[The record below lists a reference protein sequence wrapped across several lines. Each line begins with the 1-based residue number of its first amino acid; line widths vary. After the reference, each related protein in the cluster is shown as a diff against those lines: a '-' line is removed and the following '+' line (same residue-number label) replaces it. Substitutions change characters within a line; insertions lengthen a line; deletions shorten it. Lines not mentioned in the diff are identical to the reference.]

1 MLCINLLGSFFP
13 EKLALYFGVSYRMEV
28 LQDHSYSSLLTRD
41 KIFLV

>member
-1 MLCINLLGSFFP
+1 MLCINLLGSCFP
-13 EKLALYFGVSYRMEV
+13 EKLALYLGESYRMEV